1 VNGDGQADMMVNI
14 AGKSL
19 DFTGFIF

>member
-1 VNGDGQADMMVNI
+1 VNGDGQAEMMVNI

-19 DFTGFIF
+19 NFTGFIF